1 MRGAW
6 KPPAPGDIVWCHF
19 PEAPAPGPGPKPRPA
34 LILAVVTHEDGCVV
48 HVAYG
53 TSQRVD
59 RLKAGEFA
67 WLKFGNPQAFALA
80 GLSFDTKF
88 DLKVVLELPWTEDF
102 FKVPPRAPHGQTAK
116 LGVLHPSLVRA
127 AKAAFGAAARR

>member
-1 MRGAW
+1 MRSAW

-19 PEAPAPGPGPKPRPA
+19 LEAPAPGPGPKPRPA
-34 LILAVVTHEDGCVV
+34 LV
-48 HVAYG
+48 
-53 TSQRVD
+53 
-59 RLKAGEFA
+59 
-67 WLKFGNPQAFALA
+67 LA

-102 FKVPPRAPHGQTAK
+102 FKEPPRAPYGQTPK

-127 AKAAFGAAARR
+127 AKAAFDAAARR